1 VTELGKIEITNFEHL
16 KDIRQKILKISEI
29 LGFDPIH
36 STRLAT
42 IFSELVRPE
51 LISDNNIETAFFLS
65 ERHNRKGLEV
75 TYQFN
80 RESAEIHYAEV
91 FYDELDYEVSDKSKF
106 LLHGF
111 KYLPDYNLEFINS
124 ELESIRK
131 ILAHPSREVLLNNLQ
146 LTNKKLKTNAEEL
159 DLSRQRLDL
168 ALDASST
175 GLWDVNIQEHDV
187 YRNDQWFRQ
196 LGYNP
201 DAGYKEIT
209 DFNQMI
215 HPDDRELVK
224 KTRKRH
230 LSGKVDPYQVEYRIK
245 TADNSWK
252 WILSVGR
259 VISWDDNSTP
269 LRIVGVHLDINE
281 RKNMEH
287 EISRVKDEALAATK
301 AKGDFLAN
309 MSHEIR
315 TPMNAILGLNHL
327 LIKTDLD
334 PKQKDYAHKIYNS
347 SHSLLGIINDILDF
361 SKIEAGKMD
370 IESIRFELS
379 DVLDNISNLITVKAQ
394 KKGLEFVFDIH
405 NDVPESIIGD
415 PLRLGQILLNFTN
428 NAIKFTEKGEIVIS
442 ARLVEKTENEALIR
456 FDVKDT
462 GIGLTDEQQN
472 KLFQA
477 FTQADTTTTR
487 KYGGTGLGL
496 TISKKLS
503 ELMGGE
509 VGVES
514 SYGKGSSF
522 YFTANLKYCE
532 RKREQNKLTASSLK
546 NLKVLIVDDNETVC
560 EVFQSYLNDFNF
572 DSHIVHSGN
581 EAIDEIRK
589 TCERKEKP
597 FELILMDY
605 QMPGMTGVETYNIIR
620 DTFNIENN
628 PKTILITGFGMEEII
643 RQAEKTGFS
652 GYLLKPVSQSAM
664 LNKILNVF
672 GHNSEQ
678 TVKHSEAEKP
688 EGFDQ
693 IRGSRIL
700 LTEDNEINQQVA
712 SEILEHEGFYIEI
725 ASNGK
730 IALDKIMN
738 DPEYDLVLMDLQMP
752 EMDGYEAT
760 REIRK
765 DSQYENLPIVAMT
778 ADAMTGVRD
787 RVIGIGMND
796 YVTKPIDPHSLW
808 EALIKWIK
816 PRERVLPENYNA
828 SCDSEPD
835 DEDHIIIP
843 EIKGIDRKDGL
854 KRVGCNKRLYRELI
868 VKFASD
874 FALTGVE
881 IGKSLQDCDLKTAD
895 RLAHTVKGASG
906 NIGAKELQRA
916 SQKLEAAIIEKRDE
930 KTALKNFEDVLQ
942 NLIEAISLSG
952 LKSDEKA
959 SKSETGTAG
968 MIPDEKLRQ
977 YLSEFKIAIAKHDPK
992 KCKEVISE
1000 IQKYSLKQDV
1010 TNRFNDLSVL
1020 IQRYNFKDAV
1030 VVITD
1035 LLKILEKK

>member
-1 VTELGKIEITNFEHL
+1 MTELGKIEITNFEHL
-16 KDIRQKILKISEI
+16 KDIRQKILTISDL

-42 IFSELVRPE
+42 IFSDLVRSE
-51 LISDNNIETAFFLS
+51 LISENNVETVFSLN
-65 ERHNRKGLEV
+65 ERNNRKGLEV
-75 TYQFN
+75 TYKLN
-80 RESAEIHYAEV
+80 RELSEKKHAEI
-91 FYDELDYEVSDKSKF
+91 FYDELNFERSNDSKF

-111 KYLPDYNLEFINS
+111 KYLPDYYLEFVDS
-124 ELESIRK
+124 DLESIKK

-146 LTNKKLKTNAEEL
+146 KTNEKLKANAEEL
-159 DLSRQRLDL
+159 DLSRQRLNL

-175 GLWDVNIQEHDV
+175 GLWDVNIREHDV

-201 DAGYKEIT
+201 DAGYKVIS
-209 DFNQMI
+209 DFKKII

-224 KTRKRH
+224 QTRKRH

-259 VISWDDNSTP
+259 VISWDENSHP

-287 EISRVKDEALAATK
+287 ELSRVKDEALAATK

-327 LIKTDLD
+327 LIKTELS

-370 IESIRFELS
+370 IESIRFELG
-379 DVLDNISNLITVKAQ
+379 DVLDNLSNLITMKAQ
-394 KKGLEFVFDIH
+394 NKGLELVFDIH
-405 NDVPESIIGD
+405 KDVPESIIGD

-442 ARLVEKTENEALIR
+442 ASMMEKTENEALIR

-462 GIGLTDEQQN
+462 GIGLTDQQQK

-477 FTQADTTTTR
+477 FTQADATTTR

-503 ELMGGE
+503 ELMGGD

-522 YFTANLKYCE
+522 YFTACLKYCE
-532 RKREQNKLTASSLK
+532 QKKEKNKMTASSLK

-560 EVFQSYLNDFNF
+560 EVFQSYLDDFNF

-589 TCERKEKP
+589 VCERKEKP
-597 FELILMDY
+597 YELILMDY
-605 QMPGMTGVETYNIIR
+605 QMPGMTGVEAYNIIR
-620 DTFNIENN
+620 DTFDEENN

-672 GHNSEQ
+672 GHDSEQ
-678 TVKHSEAEKP
+678 TVKHSETEKP
-688 EGFDQ
+688 DGFDH
-693 IRGSRIL
+693 IRGARIL

-730 IALDKIMN
+730 IALDRIMS
-738 DPEYDLVLMDLQMP
+738 DTVYDLVLMDLQMP

-765 DSQYENLPIVAMT
+765 ASKYERLPIVAMT

-787 RVIGIGMND
+787 RVIGVGMND

-808 EALIKWIK
+808 EALVKWIE
-816 PRERVLPENYNA
+816 PGERPLPENFKKRR
-828 SCDSEPD
+828 DSEPD
-835 DEDHIIIP
+835 DGNAIIVP
-843 EIKGIDRKDGL
+843 EIKGIDQKDGL
-854 KRVGCNKRLYRELI
+854 KRVGGNTALYRELI
-868 VKFASD
+868 TKFAVD
-874 FALTGVE
+874 FAQSGTE
-881 IGKSLQDCDLKTAD
+881 IRKSLKEGDFETSN
-895 RLAHTVKGASG
+895 RIAHTVKGASG
-906 NIGAKELQRA
+906 NIGAKGLHRI
-916 SQKLEAAIIEKRDE
+916 SQELEAALKEKNE
-930 KTALKNFEDVLQ
+930 EMIALKKYEDVLQ
-942 NLIEAISLSG
+942 DLISAINNSG
-952 LKSDEKA
+952 LESEKR
-959 SKSETGTAG
+959 SSQSGKTTSG
-968 MIPDEKLRQ
+968 MIPNVKLLQ
-977 YLSEFKIAIAKHDPK
+977 YLSELKAAITKHDPK
-992 KCKEVISE
+992 KCKELICE
-1000 IQKYSLKQDV
+1000 IEKYTMNHDLTAKI
-1010 TNRFNDLSVL
+1010 NDLSSL
-1020 IQRYNFKDAV
+1020 LKKYKFKDAIV
-1030 VVITD
+1030 SITD
-1035 LLKILEKK
+1035 LLKILEK